1 MIPLINVV
9 SEKKLWIKLAVW
21 YFLLQR
27 TLFVVIVN
35 ELFSRWFRALHEFSS
50 LEKKNQN
57 SFGLFIICLVPASLA
72 VSAKCLCVG
81 WLKASTIYISDSN
94 LIQVFDLSFTF
105 NFSYSQWYHHLS
117 SSRKKFFWIIKLKES
132 LSSLNWHIFCFRKNF
147 VPFSYQQKKE
157 KKWKPPP
164 NWQNFFSWFFL
175 LFSSRLT
182 LMGGGVCVC
191 LCHDIWHDKMIF
203 QMFRFYGIST
213 FFSLHF

>member
-132 LSSLNWHIFCFRKNF
+132 LSSLNWHIFCSRKKF
-147 VPFSYQQKKE
+147 CPIFIPAKKKE

-164 NWQNFFSWFFL
+164 NWQNFFFLVFSFVLITSNSNGRWCMCMLMSWY
-175 LFSSRLT
+175 LT
-182 LMGGGVCVC
+182 
-191 LCHDIWHDKMIF
+191 
-203 QMFRFYGIST
+203 R
-213 FFSLHF
+213 

>member
-1 MIPLINVV
+1 MFR
-9 SEKKLWIKLAVW
+9 KKLWIKLAVW

-117 SSRKKFFWIIKLKES
+117 SSRKKVLLDNQIKRIFELAKLTHFLFAKKI
-132 LSSLNWHIFCFRKNF
+132 LSHFHTSK
-147 VPFSYQQKKE
+147 KKE

-164 NWQNFFSWFFL
+164 NWQNFFPGFF
-175 LFSSRLT
+175 FCSHH
-182 LMGGGVCVC
+182 V
-191 LCHDIWHDKMIF
+191 
-203 QMFRFYGIST
+203 
-213 FFSLHF
+213 